1 MRQIHPHPL
10 WIGHAGDGRDFRA
23 IFEVGIEA
31 VVYLAAEEPA
41 VVIPRD
47 LIACRF
53 PLVDSEGNRPEVLS
67 LAIRTVAELIR
78 RKVPTLVCCGA
89 GMSRS
94 PAIVAAALALA
105 LGEPADDCLKQVV
118 GEGLPADVSPGLWQ
132 GIVEALSSRST
143 ETF

>member
-1 MRQIHPHPL
+1 MRQIQPHPL

-23 IFEVGIEA
+23 MFDAGIEA
-31 VVYLAAEEPA
+31 VVYLAAEEPTVA
-41 VVIPRD
+41 APRD

-53 PLVDSEGNRPEVLS
+53 PLVDSTGNRPEALS

-94 PAIVAAALALA
+94 PAVAAAALALF

-118 GEGLPADVSPGLWQ
+118 GEGLPADLMPGLWREIRDVITAEQ
-132 GIVEALSSRST
+132 
-143 ETF
+143 